1 MTDREKLIELLRT
14 VDNMRYMRQG
24 IGECADY
31 ILADGW
37 IRPPCKVGD
46 TVYYL
51 SGKYEKQGR
60 KKVYVEFV
68 DKAEVD
74 NIVIGQKGVPQIDV
88 CNSENEWT
96 MFDSEDDLGKIVFI
110 GDKAKEEAE
119 KALAKRNCD
128 IAQNIESCEDCGFCE
143 KRGASDG

>member
-1 MTDREKLIELLRT
+1 MSRLENAI
-14 VDNMRYMRQG
+14 V
-24 IGECADY
+24 
-31 ILADGW
+31 
-37 IRPPCKVGD
+37 PPCKVGD

-51 SGKYEKQGR
+51 SGKYKKQGR
-60 KKVYVEFV
+60 KNVYVEFV

-110 GDKAKEEAE
+110 GDNAKEEAE
-119 KALAKRNCD
+119 KALAERSVN
-128 IAQNIESCEDCGFCE
+128 NG
-143 KRGASDG
+143 

>member
-1 MTDREKLIELLRT
+1 MLDGYYYCLNCHSEITPDYNEHCCFCGSAAVAVSGDYSPEEVETAFDLL
-14 VDNMRYMRQG
+14 NKQQQG
-24 IGECADY
+24 LVIV
-31 ILADGW
+31 
-37 IRPPCKVGD
+37 PPCKVGD

-88 CNSENEWT
+88 CNDENEWT
-96 MFDSEDDLGKIVFI
+96 TFDSEDDFGRIVFLTR
-110 GDKAKEEAE
+110 EEAE
-119 KALAKRNCD
+119 QAL
-128 IAQNIESCEDCGFCE
+128 EE
-143 KRGASDG
+143 KL

>member
-1 MTDREKLIELLRT
+1 MRDKLIELIRKAKKNTKGANCDLEREMLF
-14 VDNMRYMRQG
+14 VDYLLENG
-24 IGECADY
+24 VIV
-31 ILADGW
+31 L
-37 IRPPCKVGD
+37 PCKAGD

-88 CNSENEWT
+88 CNDENEWT
-96 MFDSEDDLGKIVFI
+96 MFDSKDDLGRILFLTR
-110 GDKAKEEAE
+110 EEAE
-119 KALAKRNCD
+119 QALKKRVNR
-128 IAQNIESCEDCGFCE
+128 Q
-143 KRGASDG
+143 